1 MLHTHREVPSTAMTE
16 KSERELADEART
28 RIAEITP
35 QELRAKRERGKRM
48 TIVDVRELP
57 EWNLFR
63 IPGALHVPAGRI
75 RDGDVAALPRDEEL
89 VLYCGRGNRSAIA
102 ADQLRER
109 GWTRVSSLAGGIMEW
124 VSSGGD
130 VEE

>member
-1 MLHTHREVPSTAMTE
+1 MTD
-16 KSERELADEART
+16 KSERELADDART
-28 RIAEITP
+28 RIAELTP
-35 QELRAKRERGKRM
+35 QELRARRERGEPI

-63 IPGALHVPAGRI
+63 IPGAVHVPAGRV
-75 RDGDVAALPRDEEL
+75 RDGDVDALPRDADL

-102 ADQLRER
+102 ADALRER
-109 GWTRVSSLAGGIMEW
+109 GWTRVSSLAGGIMAW
-124 VSSGGD
+124 VNAGGD